1 MSDTTDKTKEKPP
14 EFDFSAFPSDSV
26 FHERRTGLER
36 RDQLTTAVPATQ
48 SEKPPGERRAKKERR
63 KRIDPTTF
71 EKQYTEDE
79 LEFMSAVQ
87 KFKERS
93 GKPFP
98 TYGEVLRV
106 AVAIGYRR
114 VVIDDTYPTGQ
125 FPTVNSEEEA
135 DHGLDVKVHALDP
148 PPAPHLF

>member
-1 MSDTTDKTKEKPP
+1 MSDAIDQTKEKPP

-36 RDQLTTAVPATQ
+36 RDQPMPPVRTPRP
-48 SEKPPGERRAKKERR
+48 EKNPGERRAKKERR

-87 KFKERS
+87 RFKERS

-114 VVIDDTYPTGQ
+114 VVIDDPYPTGRL
-125 FPTVNSEEEA
+125 PTIISDEDS
-135 DHGLDVKVHALDP
+135 DHEFDVQAHALDQ
-148 PPAPHLF
+148 PPAPHVF